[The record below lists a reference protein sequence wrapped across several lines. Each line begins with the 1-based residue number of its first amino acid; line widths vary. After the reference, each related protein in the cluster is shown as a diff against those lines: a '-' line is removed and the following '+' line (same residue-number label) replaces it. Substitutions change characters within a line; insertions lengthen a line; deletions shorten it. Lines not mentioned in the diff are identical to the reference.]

1 MKMLMD
7 AMRAGWQQY
16 AGSGMYIGI
25 FFVAMLFLWLVCY
38 NKFSKEGKNGKR
50 MLFYYALAI
59 TALVLFPGSAF
70 LLLKY
75 QTAFFTYSQLFLLI
89 PMLPVM
95 ALAMTEFLTW
105 VREHMSAHKDTP
117 EWIKARPWICEAAA
131 LIVLSAVLCMAGS
144 LSAANEVT
152 GATRGSV
159 KVPENV
165 LQVFKTLETDEEINL
180 GKDVIAAP
188 DEVLEYARAYS
199 GEFKLL
205 YGRNMWQKELNAYTY
220 DTYNGDLQK
229 LHAWLNST
237 VYGLFGVDTEITV
250 ERALKIFKQGG
261 GTVLILTKL
270 QYAEEEIKGELA
282 ESELEVVAEAAD
294 YVILKK

>member
-1 MKMLMD
+1 MKTLMD

-16 AGSGMYIGI
+16 AEGGMYIGI
-25 FFVAMLFLWLVCY
+25 FFVAVLFLWLVCY
-38 NKFSKEGKNGKR
+38 NKFSKEDKNGKKI
-50 MLFYYALAI
+50 LFFYALGI
-59 TALVLFPGSAF
+59 TALVLFPGTVF

-89 PMLPVM
+89 PILPVM
-95 ALAMTEFLTW
+95 AWAMTEFLVW
-105 VREHMSAHKDTP
+105 VREYVPMQKGTP
-117 EWIKARPWICEAAA
+117 EWVKRKPWICEAAVV
-131 LIVLSAVLCMAGS
+131 VLLAVVLCMAGS
-144 LSAANEVT
+144 LSFANEVT
-152 GATRGSV
+152 KGASGSV

-165 LQVFKTLETDEEINL
+165 LQVLVALETDEDIDL
-180 GKDVIAAP
+180 SKDVIVAP

-205 YGRNMWQKELNAYTY
+205 YGRNMWQKELGAFTY

-237 VYGLFGVDTEITV
+237 VYGLFGVDTEITA

-261 GTVLILTKL
+261 GTVLVLTEK
-270 QYAEEEIKGELA
+270 QFAEEEIKNLLTENGYGA
-282 ESELEVVAEAAD
+282 VAEAAG
-294 YVILKK
+294 YMIFKK